1 MLKTGII
8 GAGGIAWKHCEALHK
23 LGVEIAG
30 IYDINSDNARR
41 LGEAFGAPVV
51 LDAKELTERAD
62 MVHIFT
68 PPSKR
73 LEYVEYALACRK
85 HIFMEKPA
93 AIALEDAKKM
103 EEAAAAVPVC
113 FMVGFTQRFRRGYK
127 RLWERWCRCIVSA
140 SAPVPVLTEDSMK
153 AGEQRRAMCA
163 A

>member
-1 MLKTGII
+1 M
-8 GAGGIAWKHCEALHK
+8 
-23 LGVEIAG
+23 EIAG

-51 LDAKELTERAD
+51 LDVKELTEKAD

-93 AIALEDAKKM
+93 AISLEDVEKM

-127 RLWERWCRCIVSA
+127 RLWEWMERADWEMWYRYIASA
-140 SAPVPVLTEDSMK
+140 SAPVPVLTEGSMK
-153 AGEQRRAMCA
+153 AGERPRVMYA